1 MKEIINQHV
10 EKLVEMVKG
19 ARICMLITIE
29 EKGENLSGRPMSISE
44 IEEDGTMWF
53 FSKASSSK
61 ADEVEKERKVAI
73 SITDESRHNY
83 LMINGT
89 ATLVNDKVKMIELW
103 SSIMKVWFPLGLDDP
118 DMILIRVTPEEVDYW
133 DSSSNNMLVLF
144 KMLKAIVTG
153 KEYAGG
159 EHGKINL

>member
-61 ADEVEKERKVAI
+61 ADEVAKERKVAI

-103 SSIMKVWFPLGLDDP
+103 SSIMKAWFPLGLDDP

-133 DSSSNNMLVLF
+133 DSSSNNMVVLF